1 MINNYKDI
9 LENCNH
15 GVCTFSATDKLSSQI
30 SSIPDG
36 YGVYIIYANTVE
48 GEILYIGKSGTLEKD
63 GTYKK
68 QNLRERIN
76 NKQSGKK
83 RRLFF
88 KEILDSDPSLKKLV
102 IEWFIID
109 EKKILPAYVEACLV
123 QEYFEKK
130 GKLPCQNKSF

>member
-1 MINNYKDI
+1 MIKNYKDI

-15 GVCTFSATDKLSSQI
+15 GVCTFSATDKLSLQT

-36 YGVYIIYANTVE
+36 YGVYKICANTPE
-48 GEILYIGKSGTLEKD
+48 GEILYIGRSGTLEKD
-63 GTYKK
+63 GTYKE

-76 NKQSGKK
+76 NKQCGKK
-83 RRLFF
+83 RQIFF
-88 KEILDSDPSLKKLV
+88 KEILDSDPSLEQLV

-109 EKKILPAYVEACLV
+109 EKKVLPAYVEACLM

-130 GKLPCQNKSF
+130 GKLPCINNSF

>member
-1 MINNYKDI
+1 MIKNYKDI

-15 GVCTFSATDKLSSQI
+15 GVCTFSATDKLSLQI

-36 YGVYIIYANTVE
+36 YGVYKICANTPE
-48 GEILYIGKSGTLEKD
+48 GEILYIGRSGTLEKD
-63 GTYKK
+63 GTYKE

-76 NKQSGKK
+76 NKQCGKK
-83 RRLFF
+83 RQIFF
-88 KEILDSDPSLKKLV
+88 KEILDSDPSLEQLV

-109 EKKILPAYVEACLV
+109 EKKVLPAYVEACLM

-130 GKLPCQNKSF
+130 GKLPCINNSF